1 MQIDEQITFRK
12 LEIFVCFME
21 LGSLARV
28 AESTGQSTVSVH
40 RALHS
45 LEEGLRCPLFRREG
59 RRLVP
64 LAAASVF
71 AEHARQVVRE
81 CSDGIRRAREAGGYG
96 AARLRIGALYS
107 LTVHTLPK
115 LLIRLKLRRPELDV
129 DLTLSSNRD
138 LLHRLGEGS
147 IDAIVIAVPEHGSSP
162 DLISVPLFEDEI
174 DFAAPLNSRFAHHEA
189 IDLQDLRDE
198 KFVSLSDDFA
208 TYHDFSHACELAG
221 FDPHITIRVSDIF
234 SLTNLVSGGVGYALL
249 PRRVSGFSPQVQFI
263 PLQERYAVSQ
273 RIVLLMNRNR
283 ERDPNLLA
291 LSAECR
297 LFGRS

>member
-12 LEIFVCFME
+12 LEIFLSFME
-21 LGSLARV
+21 LGSLSRV
-28 AESTGQSTVSVH
+28 AESTDQSTVSVH

-71 AEHARQVVRE
+71 AEHARQILRE
-81 CSDGIRRAREAGGYG
+81 CSDGIRRTREAGGYG

-107 LTVHTLPK
+107 LTVRTLPQ
-115 LLIRLKLRRPELDV
+115 LLMRLKLRRPELDV

-147 IDAIVIAVPEHGSSP
+147 LDAIVIAVHEHVPLP
-162 DLISVPLFEDEI
+162 DLIAIPLFEDAI

-198 KFVSLSDDFA
+198 KFVSLNEDFA
-208 TYHDFSHACELAG
+208 TYHDFSHAFELAG
-221 FDPHITIRVSDIF
+221 FEPNITIRVSDIF

-263 PLQERYAVSQ
+263 PLQERYAVNQ
-273 RIVLLMNRNR
+273 RIVLLMHKNR

-291 LSAECR
+291 LAAECR
-297 LFGRS
+297 LFERS